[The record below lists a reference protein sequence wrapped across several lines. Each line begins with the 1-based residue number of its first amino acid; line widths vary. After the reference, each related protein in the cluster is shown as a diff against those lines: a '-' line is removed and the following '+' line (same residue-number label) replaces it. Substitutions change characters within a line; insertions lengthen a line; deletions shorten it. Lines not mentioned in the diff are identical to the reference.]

1 MSCSHGSAF
10 WTADNGG
17 HMQATIHYTRG
28 RTVGAYGDG
37 RPQLM
42 RTAELVARAL
52 RRRGYDVQVVEVGAV
67 QGRLFGG
74 ER

>member
-1 MSCSHGSAF
+1 
-10 WTADNGG
+10 
-17 HMQATIHYTRG
+17 MQASIHYTKG
-28 RTVGAYGDG
+28 RTVGAYGAG
-37 RPQLM
+37 RPQPM

-52 RRRGYDVQVVEVGAV
+52 RRRGYDVQVVKVGAV

>member
-10 WTADNGG
+10 WTDDNGG
-17 HMQATIHYTRG
+17 HMQASIHYTKG
-28 RTVGAYGDG
+28 RTVGAYGAG
-37 RPQLM
+37 RPQPM

-52 RRRGYDVQVVEVGAV
+52 RRRGCDVQVVEVGAV